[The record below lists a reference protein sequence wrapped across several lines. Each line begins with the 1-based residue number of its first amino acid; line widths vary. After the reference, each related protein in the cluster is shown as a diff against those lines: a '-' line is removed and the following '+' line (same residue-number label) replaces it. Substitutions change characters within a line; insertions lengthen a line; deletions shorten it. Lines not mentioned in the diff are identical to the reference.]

1 VRWPGRIAP
10 GTELNG
16 IQAHYDVFTT
26 LAAAAGVPDI
36 RERLAKG
43 DTLGTETM
51 KRNYIDGLNNLDYWT
66 GKTDSSARDE
76 YIYYSEADLQA
87 IRVNQWK
94 MHFFT
99 RDGYYGTTKKLELP
113 YLYNIRQDP
122 YESYGQDPMLQNN
135 MFQHKTY
142 LFNAFLERIQAHA
155 ETLREYP
162 PSQKAATLSIG
173 SMMDSLMNSAPADK

>member
-1 VRWPGRIAP
+1 
-10 GTELNG
+10 
-16 IQAHYDVFTT
+16 
-26 LAAAAGVPDI
+26 
-36 RERLAKG
+36 
-43 DTLGTETM
+43 
-51 KRNYIDGLNNLDYWT
+51 
-66 GKTDSSARDE
+66 
-76 YIYYSEADLQA
+76 
-87 IRVNQWK
+87 

-99 RDGYYGTTKKLELP
+99 RDGYYGTTRKLELP